1 MRLLSKPSPARPGRG
16 GAIRGWSL
24 TGQKKRRVYLKM
36 MDLEEARQT
45 FLAAFELAG
54 RLGSEKIAVEDAYGR
69 FTAGPVFAEESSPR
83 SHLAAMDGIALKA
96 EITFGARPDRPLI
109 LTKGVDYEAV
119 NTGYVLPPGADAVV
133 MVEHAYPAPEGP
145 DEKGRERIY
154 LETPAFPWQHVR
166 KVGEDLVATELILPA
181 GSRIGAYQ
189 LGALVAGGIYRVE
202 VCKKPRV
209 AVIPTGSE
217 VVTLDRARSGPLAP
231 GRVVE
236 FNSLILKGMIEEVG
250 GEAERFQP
258 VPDDYES
265 IKETVEQAVA
275 EGYDLVIVNAG
286 SSSGTADY
294 TVHVV
299 DELGDVLVHGVTMMP
314 GKPTVL
320 GRIGQTPV
328 MGNPGY
334 PVSAV
339 ISFEQ
344 FAAPLL
350 ARMLQ
355 TPLWPR
361 RRVGVLPVAAL
372 PSKLGQEEF
381 IRVKL
386 GRVGANLMAVPLHRG
401 AGSISSLT
409 RADGVVRVP
418 AMTEGLEAGAETQAE
433 ILKPLEEIE
442 GNIIAI
448 GSHDNTLDILAD
460 LLRRSDPR
468 FFLTSGH
475 VGSLGGLKALAKG
488 QAHLA
493 GSHLLD
499 TQTGEYNVSYIK
511 RLLKGVP
518 LKVIR
523 LVLREQGFMVEPGNP
538 KKIKTIQDLTRK
550 GVRFINRQAGSGTRV
565 LLDHY
570 LNQAGISPD
579 AIEGYD
585 QDEFTHMTVAAAVL
599 SGRADAGL
607 GILASARALKLDFVP
622 LVREDYQLVIP
633 LEHYGTP
640 KLQALLE
647 VIRSDRFRETIA
659 KLGGYSLEG
668 SGELVYEQ

>member
-1 MRLLSKPSPARPGRG
+1 
-16 GAIRGWSL
+16 
-24 TGQKKRRVYLKM
+24 M
-36 MDLEEARQT
+36 MDLDEARRT
-45 FLAAFELAG
+45 FLEAFDPAS
-54 RLGSEKIAVEDAYGR
+54 RLETEEIAVEDSLGR
-69 FTAGPVFAEESSPR
+69 YTAGPVFALESSPR

-96 EITFGARPDRPLI
+96 EKTFGARPDRPLI
-109 LTKGVDYEAV
+109 LTQGADYQEV
-119 NTGYVLPPGADAVV
+119 NTGHILPPGADAVV
-133 MVEHAYPAPEGP
+133 MIEHAYPAVEGP
-145 DEKGRERIY
+145 DEQGRERIY

-181 GSRIGAYQ
+181 GSRIGPYQ
-189 LGALVAGGIYRVE
+189 LGALVAGGIYKVRVR
-202 VCKKPRV
+202 KRPRV

-217 VVTLDRARSGPLAP
+217 VVTLDQARSGPLEP

-236 FNSLILKGMIEEVG
+236 FNSLILEGLIREAG
-250 GEAERFQP
+250 GEAVRMAP
-258 VPDDYES
+258 VPDDYDR
-265 IKETVEQAVA
+265 IKEAVLRAVEA
-275 EGYDLVIVNAG
+275 GHDLVIVNAG

-320 GRIGQTPV
+320 GRIRETPV

-344 FAAPLL
+344 FAGPLL
-350 ARMLQ
+350 ARMLE

-361 RRVGVLPVAAL
+361 RTIGVLPVAAL
-372 PSKLGQEEF
+372 PSKLGQDEF

-386 GRVGANLMAVPLHRG
+386 GRVGENMMAVPLHRG

-409 RADGVVRVP
+409 RADGVIRVP
-418 AMTEGLEAGAETQAE
+418 ALTEGLEAGAETKAE
-433 ILKPLEEIE
+433 LLKPLEEIE

-460 LLRRSDPR
+460 LLRRTDPR

-493 GSHLLD
+493 GAHLLD
-499 TQTGEYNVSYIK
+499 TETGEYNVSYIK

-518 LKVIR
+518 LKVVR

-538 KKIKTIQDLTRK
+538 KGIRTIQDLTK
-550 GVRFINRQAGSGTRV
+550 DGVRFINRQAGSGTRV

-570 LNQAGISPD
+570 LAQAGINPD
-579 AIEGYD
+579 SIEGYD

-607 GILASARALKLDFVP
+607 GILAAARALKLEFVP

-640 KLQALLE
+640 KLQTLLE
-647 VIRSDRFRETIA
+647 VIRTDRFKETIQG
-659 KLGGYSLEG
+659 LGGYSLEG
-668 SGELVYEQ
+668 SGEVVYEQ

>member
-1 MRLLSKPSPARPGRG
+1 M
-16 GAIRGWSL
+16 
-24 TGQKKRRVYLKM
+24 TDQKKRRVYLKM
-36 MDLEEARQT
+36 MDLDEARKI
-45 FLAAFELAG
+45 FLEAFDLSSK
-54 RLGSEKIAVEDAYGR
+54 LGVETVKVENSLDR
-69 FTAGPVFAEESSPR
+69 FTAGPVFAQESSPR
-83 SHLAAMDGIALKA
+83 NHLAAMDGVALKA
-96 EITFGARPDRPLI
+96 EATFGARPDRPVT
-109 LTKGVDYEAV
+109 LTQGVDCRAV
-119 NTGYVLPPGADAVV
+119 NTGQILPPEADAVV
-133 MVEHAYPAPEGP
+133 MVEHIFSSPDGP
-145 DEKGRERIY
+145 DREGRERVY
-154 LETPAFPWQHVR
+154 LEKPAFPWQHVR
-166 KVGEDLVATELILPA
+166 KVGEDLVATELIIPA
-181 GSRIGAYQ
+181 GTRIGPYEV
-189 LGALVAGGIYRVE
+189 GALVAGGVYQVKVR
-202 VCKKPRV
+202 KSPWV

-217 VVTLDRARSGPLAP
+217 VVTLDQARSGPVAP

-236 FNSLILKGMIEEVG
+236 FNSLILEGLIQQAG
-250 GEAERFQP
+250 GEADRFP
-258 VPDDYES
+258 PIPDEYET
-265 IKETVEQAVA
+265 IKETVAQAVDL
-275 EGYDLVIVNAG
+275 GYDLVIINAG

-299 DELGDVLVHGVTMMP
+299 DELGQVLVHGVTMMP

-320 GRIGQTPV
+320 GRIRDTPV

-350 ARMLQ
+350 ARMLE

-386 GRVGANLMAVPLHRG
+386 GRVGENLMAVPLHRG

-418 AMTEGLEAGAETQAE
+418 SLTEGLEAGVETRAEL
-433 ILKPLEEIE
+433 LKPLEEIE

-460 LLRRSDPR
+460 LLRHMDPR
-468 FFLTSGH
+468 FYLTSGN
-475 VGSLGGLKALAKG
+475 VGSMGGLKALAKG

-499 TQTGEYNVSYIK
+499 PQTGEYNVSYIK
-511 RLLKGVP
+511 RLLQGVP
-518 LKVIR
+518 LKVVR
-523 LVLREQGFMVEPGNP
+523 LVLREQGFMVQPGNP
-538 KKIKTIQDLTRK
+538 RNIKTMEDLTRE

-570 LNQAGISPD
+570 LSRAGIDPE
-579 AIEGYD
+579 AIDGYD
-585 QDEFTHMTVAAAVL
+585 QDEFTHMTVAVAVL

-607 GILASARALKLDFVP
+607 GILAAARALRLDFVP

-633 LEHYGTP
+633 LEHFGTP
-640 KLQALLE
+640 KIQTLLKVVDSPGFKE
-647 VIRSDRFRETIA
+647 AIE
-659 KLGGYSLEG
+659 KMGGYSLEG
-668 SGELVYEQ
+668 SGEVVYEQ

>member
-1 MRLLSKPSPARPGRG
+1 M
-16 GAIRGWSL
+16 

-36 MDLEEARQT
+36 MDLDEARQA
-45 FLAAFELAG
+45 FLDAFDLTG
-54 RLGSEKIAVEDAYGR
+54 RLGKEKIKVEEAYSR

-83 SHLAAMDGIALKA
+83 HHLAAMDGIALKA
-96 EITFGARPDRPLI
+96 EITFGARPDRPLT
-109 LTKGVDYEAV
+109 LTRGKDYEPV
-119 NTGYVLPPGADAVV
+119 NTGHVLPGEADAVV
-133 MVEHAYPAPEGP
+133 MVEHTYAAPDGP
-145 DEKGRERIY
+145 DHKGRERLY
-154 LETPAFPWQHVR
+154 LEGPAFPWQHVR

-181 GSRIGAYQ
+181 GARIGAYE
-189 LGALVAGGIYRVE
+189 LGALVAGGVYRVQ
-202 VCKKPRV
+202 VRKSPRV

-217 VVTLDRARSGPLAP
+217 VVTLDQARSGPVAP

-236 FNSLILKGMIEEVG
+236 FNSLILEGLIHAAG
-250 GEAERFQP
+250 GQAERFQP
-258 VPDDYES
+258 VPDEYEA
-265 IKETVEQAVA
+265 IKETVERAVDR
-275 EGYDLVIVNAG
+275 GYDLVIINAG

-299 DELGDVLVHGVTMMP
+299 DELGEVLVHGVTMMP

-320 GRIGQTPV
+320 GRIKGTPV

-344 FAAPLL
+344 FASPLL
-350 ARMLQ
+350 ARMLEA
-355 TPLWPR
+355 PLWPR

-386 GRVGANLMAVPLHRG
+386 GRVGENLMAVPLHRG

-418 AMTEGLEAGAETQAE
+418 NMTEGLEAGAETEAE
-433 ILKPLEEIE
+433 LLKPLEEIE

-460 LLRRSDPR
+460 LLRRLDPR
-468 FFLTSGH
+468 FYLTSGH
-475 VGSLGGLKALAKG
+475 VGSLGGLKALARG

-493 GSHLLD
+493 GAHLLD
-499 TQTGEYNVSYIK
+499 TGTGEYNISYIK
-511 RLLKGVP
+511 RLLKDVP

-523 LVLREQGFMVEPGNP
+523 LVLREQGFMVRPGNP
-538 KKIKTIQDLTRK
+538 KKIESIEDLTRE

-570 LNQAGISPD
+570 LAGSQVDPD
-579 AIEGYD
+579 GIDGYD

-607 GILASARALKLDFVP
+607 GILAAARALKLDFIP
-622 LVREDYQLVIP
+622 LAREEYQLVIP
-633 LEHYGTP
+633 REHFDAP
-640 KLQALLE
+640 KIQTLLKA
-647 VIRSDRFRETIA
+647 IRSDRFKETIR
-659 KLGGYSLEG
+659 KMGGYGLES
-668 SGELVYEQ
+668 SGEVVYEQ